1 MVPMARIIRSNYLE
15 IKELNMESL
24 GERLKRGRE
33 EKNISLDDVVHA
45 TKINKGILTAIEND
59 QSEFLP
65 PMVFVRGF
73 IRNYARYVGL
83 NEKELLD
90 LYNETCAGKK
100 ADTTSEELKV
110 RKKRKFN
117 ALYIFLILV
126 FVLAI
131 LLAYPYFLR
140 NYFEN
145 KPSFAPQ
152 KKNISEK
159 TKTPLVNQT
168 NIPKN
173 SVASLGVEASP
184 VSGKTPALENPS
196 SPAPLSAD
204 KKTVAPQPSTASYPA
219 IPTSIQM
226 KAKCYATTWIGY
238 VIDNGQPSQIFLFP
252 RDEFSWE
259 WKDKLELKL
268 GNAGGIKVTVNGVPL
283 KPLGKSGEV
292 LSVVFGKDTVAFRG
306 EEPQK
311 LDLWKEQVKSHT
323 SRDMKRP

>member
-1 MVPMARIIRSNYLE
+1 
-15 IKELNMESL
+15 MESL
-24 GERLKRGRE
+24 GERLRRERE

-59 QSEFLP
+59 QSGFLP
-65 PMVFVRGF
+65 PTVFVRGF
-73 IRNYARYVGL
+73 IRSYARYVGL

-110 RKKRKFN
+110 RKKIKFRT
-117 ALYIFLILV
+117 LYIFLIV
-126 FVLAI
+126 ACGLAI
-131 LLAYPYFLR
+131 LLAYPYFSR
-140 NYFEN
+140 NYFSG
-145 KPSFAPQ
+145 KTSFEPQ
-152 KKNISEK
+152 KKNSSEK

-168 NIPKN
+168 SIPKD
-173 SVASLGVEASP
+173 SVTSLKSETP
-184 VSGKTPALENPS
+184 PISGKTAVLENPTSPAALSSDKKTIATEPPATS
-196 SPAPLSAD
+196 SPA
-204 KKTVAPQPSTASYPA
+204 
-219 IPTSIQM
+219 IPISLQM

-252 RDEFSWE
+252 GDEFSWE

-283 KPLGKSGEV
+283 KPLGKPGEV
-292 LSVVFGKDTVAFRG
+292 LSVVFGRETVTFRG

-311 LDLWKEQVKSHT
+311 LDLWKEQGEPHKSGE
-323 SRDMKRP
+323 MKRP